1 MRSAHPT
8 YSRET
13 KMTDN
18 IWEELAFWQQHD
30 EEANLKTIFQHELE
44 TVKPEDL
51 GQWFRS
57 ELKRRGLNG

>member
-1 MRSAHPT
+1 
-8 YSRET
+8 
-13 KMTDN
+13 MTDN
-18 IWEELAFWQQHD
+18 IWEEVAYWQQHD